1 MSNTRI
7 ATSALSRSTGRVSP
21 HSLQERNWRRK
32 IEVMSETGPVAQGK
46 SRAESADG
54 GQLVGVQT
62 DKWTRWM
69 IAIAVMVS
77 AVMELVDT
85 SAVNVSL
92 PYMAG
97 NLSSSVDE
105 ATWVLTSYL
114 VANAVILPLSGWLAN
129 YFGRRRLL
137 IISVVGFT
145 ISSVLCGLAPTLST
159 LVFFR
164 ILQGAAGGS
173 LQPTSRAI
181 MLEAFPREER
191 GQAMA
196 LWGVGIVI
204 APIVA
209 PMLGGWLTTDYSW
222 RWIFFLNV
230 PVSVLGLF
238 LVLTYV
244 FDPPYIRRTSTRI
257 DYWGLGLLAIGI
269 ATLQIVFDRGQE
281 DDWFNSHFIVIM
293 TALAVAGLVS
303 FTIWELRSSNAVV
316 HFRLFRYR
324 TFATGTTLSLVLF
337 FSVYGSIVLL
347 PLLMQELL
355 NYPAV
360 TAGIWNSPR
369 GIATMA
375 MMPVA
380 GYLISKRWDMR
391 GLLTVGAIVSGI
403 GAYMFSYLN
412 ANVDPWA
419 FFWPQVVM
427 GTGLSF
433 MFVPLATITVDPIPH
448 EEMGYATSLIAL
460 ARNLG
465 AGIGI
470 SSFATFVTRRGQF
483 HQVRLAAS
491 LAAKHNLPSITS
503 SLRGYLVQQ
512 GESSAHAAHQAL
524 ALVYHQLLEQA
535 ATLSY
540 LDGFRVMGTLLFIAV
555 PFVWIMK
562 KPQFKSPGEGTA
574 EAMRLAR

>member
-1 MSNTRI
+1 M
-7 ATSALSRSTGRVSP
+7 
-21 HSLQERNWRRK
+21 
-32 IEVMSETGPVAQGK
+32 
-46 SRAESADG
+46 
-54 GQLVGVQT
+54 
-62 DKWTRWM
+62 RWM
-69 IAIAVMVS
+69 IAIAVMTS

-145 ISSVLCGLAPTLST
+145 TASILCGLAPTLAS

-173 LQPTSRAI
+173 LQPTTRAI

-222 RWIFFLNV
+222 RWIFFINV
-230 PVSVLGLF
+230 PISAIGLF
-238 LVLTYV
+238 MVWTYV
-244 FDPPYIRRTSTRI
+244 FDPPYIRRPSTSI
-257 DYWGLGLLAIGI
+257 DYWGMGLLAIGI
-269 ATLQIVFDRGQE
+269 AALQVVFDRGQE
-281 DDWFNSHFIVIM
+281 DDWFSSHFIVIM
-293 TALAVAGLVS
+293 TLLAIIGLVS

-324 TFATGTTLSLVLF
+324 TFTTGTSLSLVLF
-337 FSVYGSIVLL
+337 FSLYGSIVLL
-347 PLLMQELL
+347 PLFMQELL
-355 NYPAV
+355 NFPAV
-360 TAGIWNSPR
+360 TTGIWNSPR
-369 GIATMA
+369 GFATMA

-380 GYLISKRWDMR
+380 GHLIGKRWDMR
-391 GLLTVGAIVSGI
+391 GLLAGGLIVSGV

-412 ANVDPWA
+412 ASVGPWA
-419 FFWPQVVM
+419 FFWPQIVM
-427 GTGLSF
+427 GAGLSF
-433 MFVPLATITVDPIPH
+433 MFVPLATITVDPIPQ

-470 SSFATFVTRRGQF
+470 SSFAAFVARRGQF
-483 HQVRLAAS
+483 HQARLATSVAAS
-491 LAAKHNLPSITS
+491 HSLS
-503 SLRGYLVQQ
+503 SVRSGLRGYLVQQ

-524 ALVYHQLLEQA
+524 ALIYHQLLEQA

-540 LDGFRVMGTLLFIAV
+540 LDGFRVMAILLFITV

-562 KPQFKSPGEGTA
+562 KPQFKTPGEAA
-574 EAMRLAR
+574 E

>member
-1 MSNTRI
+1 M
-7 ATSALSRSTGRVSP
+7 
-21 HSLQERNWRRK
+21 
-32 IEVMSETGPVAQGK
+32 
-46 SRAESADG
+46 ESAEG
-54 GQLVGVQT
+54 AQPVGVQT

-69 IAIAVMVS
+69 IAVAVMVS

-114 VANAVILPLSGWLAN
+114 VANAVVLPLSGWLAN

-137 IISVVGFT
+137 ILSVVGFT
-145 ISSVLCGLAPTLST
+145 VTSVLCGLAPSLAT

-209 PMLGGWLTTDYSW
+209 PMLGGWFTTDYSW
-222 RWIFFLNV
+222 RWIFFINV
-230 PVSVLGLF
+230 PISILGLF
-238 LVLTYV
+238 LVMTYV
-244 FDPPYIRRTSTRI
+244 FDPPYIRRPSTRI
-257 DYWGLGLLAIGI
+257 DYWGMGLLAIGI
-269 ATLQIVFDRGQE
+269 AALQIVFDRGQE
-281 DDWFNSHFIVIM
+281 ADWFHSHFIVTM
-293 TALAVAGLVS
+293 TVLAVIGLVS
-303 FTIWELRSSNAVV
+303 FTVWELRASNAVV

-324 TFATGTTLSLVLF
+324 TFTTGTCLSIVLF

-347 PLLMQELL
+347 PLFMQDLL
-355 NYPAV
+355 NFPAV
-360 TAGIWNSPR
+360 TTGIWNSPR
-369 GIATMA
+369 GFATMA
-375 MMPVA
+375 MMPIA
-380 GYLISKRWDMR
+380 GLLISKRWDMR
-391 GLLTVGAIVSGI
+391 GLLTVGAIVSGV

-412 ANVDPWA
+412 LNVGPWA
-419 FFWPQVVM
+419 FFWPQIVM
-427 GTGLSF
+427 GAGLSF
-433 MFVPLATITVDPIPH
+433 MFVPLATITVDPIPQ

-470 SSFATFVTRRGQF
+470 SSFAAFVARRGQF
-483 HQVRLAAS
+483 HQARLAAS
-491 LAAKHNLPSITS
+491 LAANHGLPLAASG
-503 SLRGYLVQQ
+503 LRGYLMQQ
-512 GESSAHAAHQAL
+512 GDSSARAAHQAL
-524 ALVYHQLLEQA
+524 ALIYHQLLEQA

-540 LDGFRVMGTLLFIAV
+540 LDGFRVMAILLLVATPFI
-555 PFVWIMK
+555 WIMK
-562 KPQFKSPGEGTA
+562 KPHFKSPGEGA
-574 EAMRLAR
+574 A